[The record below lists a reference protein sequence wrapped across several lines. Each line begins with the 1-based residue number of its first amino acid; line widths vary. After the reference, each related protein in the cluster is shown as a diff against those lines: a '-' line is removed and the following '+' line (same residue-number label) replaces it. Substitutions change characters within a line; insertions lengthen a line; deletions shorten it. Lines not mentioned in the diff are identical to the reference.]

1 MSPVLVDFYNTNY
14 TGDIFVEASFSD
26 VCLANTRPV
35 ILRRYCRIKNTRE
48 SLPQLSGAALFQIL
62 PKN

>member
-26 VCLANTRPV
+26 VCLANIIFIRFIVP
-35 ILRRYCRIKNTRE
+35 
-48 SLPQLSGAALFQIL
+48 ALDL
-62 PKN
+62 DPKLEYTTID